1 MPLFSSR
8 RNNTSST
15 VPPVTPPSRR
25 RGIISRRSRSPDYAE
40 DRSGSSL
47 SRSQGSYRSGSS
59 RSNEGHAERRSR
71 GLFGRRR
78 RSSPSRSSPSDRK
91 VNLARDQTLLTVRS
105 KVADAEAAER
115 SADSALN
122 AARSAAR
129 EAKDHVKM
137 LEREAADECGFPR
150 FPEIADFLTASTGR
164 REQR

>member
-15 VPPVTPPSRR
+15 APPVTPPSRR

-47 SRSQGSYRSGSS
+47 SRSRGSYGSGSS

-78 RSSPSRSSPSDRK
+78 RSSPSDRK

-137 LEREAADECGFPR
+137 LEREAADEYGLLR
-150 FPEIADFLTASTGR
+150 LPEIADFLTGSTGR

>member
-78 RSSPSRSSPSDRK
+78 RSSPSDRK